1 MKLTLFALLS
11 LPISVLAEG
20 GLPNQPYIYVQGNAE
35 IEKPADMA
43 TLRFN
48 LVTRNADQVKAN
60 QEVQTN
66 ANKVFALLK
75 SKKIADKDVI
85 AGDLKSEAEYEEEET
100 SPRKRGK
107 FIGYSVTRSFSV
119 KVRDV
124 STFPKLVDELL
135 AIGGTEFSGIVA
147 GLSNEKQ
154 MRDEIWGKALM
165 NARERA
171 EKTLKEMGMKIDSVF
186 AVSPIAFLAIREQ
199 ILGSEVERLPA
210 ATGSSLYKREPV
222 SSQYQ
227 LEPVTV
233 SQSVHLIYLIS
244 PTK

>member
-1 MKLTLFALLS
+1 MKRFLLPLLIFPICVFAQ
-11 LPISVLAEG
+11 G

-48 LVTRNADQVKAN
+48 LVTREADQMKAN
-60 QEVQTN
+60 EAVQTN

-75 SKKIADKDVI
+75 SKKISDKDVI
-85 AGDLKSEAEYEEEET
+85 AGDLRSEAEFEEDET

-107 FIGYSVTRSFSV
+107 LIGYSVTRSFSV

-124 STFPKLVDELL
+124 TAFAKLVDELL
-135 AIGGTEFSGIVA
+135 AIGGTEFSGIDA
-147 GLSNEKQ
+147 GLANEKQ
-154 MRDEIWGKALM
+154 MRDEIWGKALT

-186 AVSPIAFLAIREQ
+186 AVSPVAFPAIRDQ
-199 ILGSEVERLPA
+199 ILGS
-210 ATGSSLYKREPV
+210 
-222 SSQYQ
+222 
-227 LEPVTV
+227 
-233 SQSVHLIYLIS
+233 
-244 PTK
+244 